1 MCTEKKLNFGQ
12 VKDKALRY
20 LEYRAHSEYELYLKL
35 KRAGADDKDLEGVME
50 FLREYR
56 FVDDKEFSLKCARDM
71 KNLKKFGKKRVRAEL
86 MKKGIAHEYIEN
98 AIEEIEWED
107 EDILYPMV
115 KKKLS
120 GDFERKSIE
129 RCIRYFSYRGYGFE
143 EIKSMIEK
151 IKAEEEYG
159 I

>member
-1 MCTEKKLNFGQ
+1 MCTEKKLEFEQ
-12 VKDKALRY
+12 VKNKALRY
-20 LEYRAHSEYELYLKL
+20 LEYRAHSEHELYVKL
-35 KRAGADDKDLEGVME
+35 KRAGAEEEDIERVLE

-56 FVDDKEFSLKCARDM
+56 FVDDKEFAVKCARDM

-86 MKKGIAHEYIEN
+86 MKKGIDSEYIEN
-98 AIEEIEWED
+98 AIEQIEWED
-107 EDILYPMV
+107 EDVLYPMV

-120 GDFERKSIE
+120 GDFERKSID
-129 RCIRYFSYRGYGFE
+129 RCIRYFVYKGYGFE

>member
-1 MCTEKKLNFGQ
+1 MCTEKKLNFEQ
-12 VKDKALRY
+12 AKNKALRY
-20 LEYRAHSEYELYLKL
+20 LEYRSHSEHELCAKL
-35 KRAGADDKDLEGVME
+35 RRAGADEQDIENVLE

-56 FVDDKEFSLKCARDM
+56 LVDDRGFALKCAKDM
-71 KNLKKFGKKRVRAEL
+71 KNLKKLGKKRVRAEL
-86 MKKGIAHEYIEN
+86 MKKGIDSEYIEN

-120 GDFERKSIE
+120 GDFERKSID
-129 RCIRYFSYRGYGFE
+129 RCIRYFVYKGYGFE
-143 EIKSMIEK
+143 DIKSTIEK